1 MAHRTKINRVLRQ
14 PKTLN
19 LALQGGGALGALTW
33 GVLDR
38 LLQEPRLRIEAI
50 SGTSAGAMNA
60 AALAYGC
67 VRGCRACA
75 RETGTSVWDAVGF
88 SYYPRPSGSG
98 ALMID
103 LSRLFSPY
111 QLNPFDINPLRKII
125 SDVIDFEA
133 LRSRRAIR
141 LFIAA
146 TRLSTGTLKLFE
158 NAELSTEALLA
169 SACLPTLSHA
179 IEIDG
184 ESYWDGAYSGN
195 PAIYPL
201 LYQCRAADIMVVR
214 LQPMQRDG
222 LPTSAKA
229 IRARMVDFQFNAA
242 FLREMRNLALAKREL
257 EKEWLP
263 LGTLARKLKRLNF
276 HLIEADDL
284 IGKMRV
290 EKTLNAD
297 LDFLLKLKDEGRAR
311 AEGWLKKSAGL
322 LGRSPSVDL
331 NAFVGTGH

>member
-1 MAHRTKINRVLRQ
+1 MLRQ
-14 PKTLN
+14 RKTLN

-38 LLQEPRLRIEAI
+38 LLEEPRLRFEAI

-60 AALAYGC
+60 AALASGWAKGG
-67 VRGCRACA
+67 RSGA
-75 RETGTSVWDAVGF
+75 RDTLSSFWEAVG
-88 SYYPRPSGSG
+88 SANYRVSAGSG
-98 ALMID
+98 ASAQFMLD
-103 LSRLFSPY
+103 LARLFSPY

-125 SDVIDFEA
+125 SEHIDFEA

-169 SACLPTLSHA
+169 SACLPTLSQA

-201 LYQCRAADIMVVR
+201 LYQCRASDIMVVR
-214 LQPMQRDG
+214 LQPMQREE
-222 LPTSAKA
+222 LPTSADA

-242 FLREMRNLALAKREL
+242 FLREMRSVALAKREL

-263 LGTLARKLKRLNF
+263 LGKLGRRLKRLNF

-290 EKTLNAD
+290 EKSLNAD
-297 LDFLLKLKDEGRAR
+297 LEFLLKLKEEGRTR
-311 AEGWLKKSAGL
+311 ADAWLEQSAGL
-322 LGRSPSVDL
+322 LGQRSSIDL
-331 NAFVGTGH
+331 NAFV

>member
-1 MAHRTKINRVLRQ
+1 MLRQ
-14 PKTLN
+14 RKTLN

-38 LLQEPRLRIEAI
+38 LLEEPRLRFEAI

-60 AALAYGC
+60 AALASGWAKGG
-67 VRGCRACA
+67 RSGA
-75 RETGTSVWDAVGF
+75 RDTLSSFWEAVG
-88 SYYPRPSGSG
+88 SANYRVSAGSG
-98 ALMID
+98 ASAQFMLD
-103 LSRLFSPY
+103 LARLFSPY

-125 SDVIDFEA
+125 SEHIDFEA

-169 SACLPTLSHA
+169 SACLPTLSQA

-201 LYQCRAADIMVVR
+201 LYQCRASDIMVVR
-214 LQPMQRDG
+214 LQPMHREE
-222 LPTSAKA
+222 LPTSADA

-242 FLREMRNLALAKREL
+242 FLREMRSVALAKREL

-263 LGTLARKLKRLNF
+263 LGKLGRRLKRLNF

-290 EKTLNAD
+290 EKSLNAD
-297 LDFLLKLKDEGRAR
+297 LEFLLKLKEEGRTR
-311 AEGWLKKSAGL
+311 ADAWLEQSAGH
-322 LGRSPSVDL
+322 LGQRSSIDL
-331 NAFVGTGH
+331 NAFV

>member
-1 MAHRTKINRVLRQ
+1 MLRQ
-14 PKTLN
+14 RKTLN

-38 LLQEPRLRIEAI
+38 LLEEPRLRFEAI

-60 AALAYGC
+60 AALASGWAK
-67 VRGCRACA
+67 GGQSGA
-75 RETGTSVWDAVGF
+75 RDTLSSFWEAVG
-88 SYYPRPSGSG
+88 SANYRVSAGSG
-98 ALMID
+98 ASAQFMLD
-103 LSRLFSPY
+103 LARLFSPY

-125 SDVIDFEA
+125 SEHIDFEA

-169 SACLPTLSHA
+169 SACLPTLSQA

-201 LYQCRAADIMVVR
+201 LYQCRASDIMVVR
-214 LQPMQRDG
+214 LQPMQREE
-222 LPTSAKA
+222 LPTSADA

-242 FLREMRNLALAKREL
+242 FLREMRSVALAKQEL

-263 LGTLARKLKRLNF
+263 LGKLGRRLKRLNF

-290 EKTLNAD
+290 EKSLNAD
-297 LDFLLKLKDEGRAR
+297 LEFLLKLKEEGRTY
-311 AEGWLKKSAGL
+311 LDMQTPKL
-322 LGRSPSVDL
+322 P
-331 NAFVGTGH
+331 

>member
-1 MAHRTKINRVLRQ
+1 MLRQ
-14 PKTLN
+14 RKTLN

-38 LLQEPRLRIEAI
+38 LLEEPRLRFEAI

-60 AALAYGC
+60 AALASGWAK
-67 VRGCRACA
+67 GGQSGA
-75 RETGTSVWDAVGF
+75 RDTLSSFWEAVG
-88 SYYPRPSGSG
+88 SANYRVSAGSG
-98 ALMID
+98 ASAQFMLD
-103 LSRLFSPY
+103 LARLFSPY

-125 SDVIDFEA
+125 SEHIDFEA

-169 SACLPTLSHA
+169 SACLPTLSQA

-201 LYQCRAADIMVVR
+201 LYQCRASDIMVVR
-214 LQPMQRDG
+214 LQPMHREE
-222 LPTSAKA
+222 LPTSADA

-242 FLREMRNLALAKREL
+242 FLREMRSVALAKQEL

-263 LGTLARKLKRLNF
+263 LGKLGRRLKRLNF

-290 EKTLNAD
+290 EKSLNAD
-297 LDFLLKLKDEGRAR
+297 LEFLLKLKEEGRTR
-311 AEGWLKKSAGL
+311 ADAWLEQSAGH
-322 LGRSPSVDL
+322 LGQRSSIDL
-331 NAFVGTGH
+331 NAFV

>member
-1 MAHRTKINRVLRQ
+1 MLRQ
-14 PKTLN
+14 RKTLN

-38 LLQEPRLRIEAI
+38 LLEEPRLRFEAI

-60 AALAYGC
+60 AALASGWAKGG
-67 VRGCRACA
+67 RSGA
-75 RETGTSVWDAVGF
+75 RDTLSSFWEAVG
-88 SYYPRPSGSG
+88 SANYRVSAGSG
-98 ALMID
+98 ASAQFMLD
-103 LSRLFSPY
+103 LARLFSPY

-125 SDVIDFEA
+125 SEHIDFEA

-169 SACLPTLSHA
+169 SACLPTLSQA

-201 LYQCRAADIMVVR
+201 LYQCRASDIMVVR
-214 LQPMQRDG
+214 LQPMHREE
-222 LPTSAKA
+222 LPTSADA

-242 FLREMRNLALAKREL
+242 FLREMRSVALAKQEL

-263 LGTLARKLKRLNF
+263 LGKLGRRLKRLNF

-290 EKTLNAD
+290 EKSLNAD
-297 LDFLLKLKDEGRAR
+297 LEFLLKLKEEGRTR
-311 AEGWLKKSAGL
+311 ADAWLEQSAGH
-322 LGRSPSVDL
+322 LGQRSSIDL
-331 NAFVGTGH
+331 NAFV

>member
-1 MAHRTKINRVLRQ
+1 MLRNR
-14 PKTLN
+14 KTLN

-38 LLQEPRLRIEAI
+38 LLEEPHLHFEAI

-60 AALAYGC
+60 AALASGWITGG
-67 VRGCRACA
+67 RDGA
-75 RETGTSVWDAVGF
+75 RETLSSFWEAVG
-88 SYYPRPSGSG
+88 SCNYPLGPRSG
-98 ALMID
+98 ASAKLMID
-103 LSRLFSPY
+103 LTRLFSPY

-125 SDVIDFEA
+125 SKLIDFEA
-133 LRSRRAIR
+133 LRSPRAIR

-158 NAELSTEALLA
+158 NSELSVDALLA

-201 LYQCRAADIMVVR
+201 LYQCRAPDIMVVR
-214 LQPMQRDG
+214 LQPMQRES
-222 LPTSAKA
+222 LPKSADA
-229 IRARMVDFQFNAA
+229 IRARMVDFQFNAV
-242 FLREMRNLALAKREL
+242 FLREMRNLALAKREIA
-257 EKEWLP
+257 KQVLP
-263 LGTLARKLKRLNF
+263 LRGLARRLSRLNF

-284 IGKMRV
+284 IGKMRM
-290 EKTLNAD
+290 EKAVNAN
-297 LDFLLKLKDEGRAR
+297 LDFLLTLRDEGRDR
-311 AEGWLKKSAGL
+311 AEIWLEKSARL
-322 LGRSPSVDL
+322 LGRRSSVDL
-331 NAFVGTGH
+331 NVFV

>member
-1 MAHRTKINRVLRQ
+1 MLRQ
-14 PKTLN
+14 RKTLN

-38 LLQEPRLRIEAI
+38 LLEEPRLRFEAI

-60 AALAYGC
+60 AALASGWAK
-67 VRGCRACA
+67 GGQSGA
-75 RETGTSVWDAVGF
+75 RDTLSSFWEAVG
-88 SYYPRPSGSG
+88 SANYRVSAGSG
-98 ALMID
+98 ASAQFMLD
-103 LSRLFSPY
+103 LARLFSPY

-125 SDVIDFEA
+125 SEHIDFEA

-169 SACLPTLSHA
+169 SACLPTLSQA

-201 LYQCRAADIMVVR
+201 LYQCRASDIMVVR
-214 LQPMQRDG
+214 LQPMHREE
-222 LPTSAKA
+222 LPTSADA

-242 FLREMRNLALAKREL
+242 FLREMRSVALAKREL

-263 LGTLARKLKRLNF
+263 LGKLGRRLKRLNF

-290 EKTLNAD
+290 EKSLNAD
-297 LDFLLKLKDEGRAR
+297 LEFLLKLKEEGRTR
-311 AEGWLKKSAGL
+311 ADAWLEQSAGH
-322 LGRSPSVDL
+322 LGQRSSIDL
-331 NAFVGTGH
+331 NAFV

>member
-1 MAHRTKINRVLRQ
+1 MLRQ
-14 PKTLN
+14 RKTLN

-38 LLQEPRLRIEAI
+38 LLEEPRLRFEAI

-60 AALAYGC
+60 AALASGWAK
-67 VRGCRACA
+67 GGQSGA
-75 RETGTSVWDAVGF
+75 RDTLSSFWEAVG
-88 SYYPRPSGSG
+88 SANYRVSAGSG
-98 ALMID
+98 ASAQFMLD
-103 LSRLFSPY
+103 LARLFSPY

-125 SDVIDFEA
+125 SEHIDFEA

-169 SACLPTLSHA
+169 SACLPTLSQA

-201 LYQCRAADIMVVR
+201 LYQCRASDIMVVR
-214 LQPMQRDG
+214 LQPMQREE
-222 LPTSAKA
+222 LPTSADA

-242 FLREMRNLALAKREL
+242 FLREMRSVALAKREL

-263 LGTLARKLKRLNF
+263 LGKLGRRLKRLNF

-290 EKTLNAD
+290 EKSLNAD
-297 LDFLLKLKDEGRAR
+297 LAFLLKLKEEGRTR
-311 AEGWLKKSAGL
+311 ADAWLEQSAGH
-322 LGRSPSVDL
+322 LGQRSSIDL
-331 NAFVGTGH
+331 NAFV

>member
-1 MAHRTKINRVLRQ
+1 MTRRTKSVGVFHER
-14 PKTLN
+14 KTLN

-38 LLQEPRLRIEAI
+38 LLEEPLLNIEAI

-60 AALAYGC
+60 AALASGWAQGG
-67 VRGCRACA
+67 RERA
-75 RETGTSVWDAVGF
+75 RETLTGFWQAVGACN
-88 SYYPRPSGSG
+88 YPLAAGSG
-98 ALMID
+98 APALMMN

-125 SDVIDFEA
+125 AKFIDFDA
-133 LRSRRAIR
+133 LRSPRAIK
-141 LFIAA
+141 LFVAA
-146 TRLSTGTLKLFE
+146 TKLSTGTLKLFE

-169 SACLPTLSHA
+169 SACLPTMSRA

-184 ESYWDGAYSGN
+184 ESYWDGAYSAN

-201 LYQCRAADIMVVR
+201 LYHCRATDVMVVR
-214 LQPMQRDG
+214 LQPMEREG
-222 LPTSAKA
+222 VPRSADA

-242 FLREMRNLALAKREL
+242 FLREMRNLALAKREIAS
-257 EKEWLP
+257 EVGLP
-263 LGTLARKLKRLNF
+263 GSLSRKLKRLNF

-284 IGKMRV
+284 ISKMPV

-297 LDFLLKLKDEGRAR
+297 LAFLLKLKDEGRTR
-311 AEGWLKKSAGL
+311 ADAWLNRSAGL
-322 LGRSPSVDL
+322 LGRRSSVDL
-331 NAFVGTGH
+331 NAFV

>member
-1 MAHRTKINRVLRQ
+1 MLRK

-19 LALQGGGALGALTW
+19 FALQGGGALGALTW

-38 LLQEPRLRIEAI
+38 LLEEPHLRIEAI

-60 AALAYGC
+60 AALASGW
-67 VRGCRACA
+67 VEGGRDGARA
-75 RETGTSVWDAVGF
+75 TLSSFWKAVG
-88 SYYPRPSGSG
+88 SCNYPLTTASG
-98 ALMID
+98 ASAKLMLD

-111 QLNPFDINPLRKII
+111 QMNPFDINPLRKII
-125 SDVIDFEA
+125 SDLIDFEA
-133 LRSRRAIR
+133 LRSPRAIR

-184 ESYWDGAYSGN
+184 ESYWDGAYSAN

-214 LQPMQRDG
+214 LQPMQRDS
-222 LPTSAKA
+222 LPTSADA

-242 FLREMRNLALAKREL
+242 FLREMRNLALAKREV
-257 EKEWLP
+257 EKQWLP
-263 LGTLARKLKRLNF
+263 LGTLERKLKRLNF

-290 EKTLNAD
+290 EKTLSAN
-297 LDFLLKLKDEGRAR
+297 LDFLLKLKQEGRAR
-311 AEGWLKKSAGL
+311 AETWLETSAGR
-322 LGRSPSVDL
+322 LGRRSSVDL
-331 NAFVGTGH
+331 NAFV

>member
-1 MAHRTKINRVLRQ
+1 MPRHWRPDGPRAADPARD
-14 PKTLN
+14 TLSSF
-19 LALQGGGALGALTW
+19 W
-33 GVLDR
+33 
-38 LLQEPRLRIEAI
+38 E
-50 SGTSAGAMNA
+50 
-60 AALAYGC
+60 
-67 VRGCRACA
+67 
-75 RETGTSVWDAVGF
+75 AVG
-88 SYYPRPSGSG
+88 SANYRVSAGSG
-98 ALMID
+98 ASAQFMLD
-103 LSRLFSPY
+103 LARLFSPY

-125 SDVIDFEA
+125 SEHIDFEA

-169 SACLPTLSHA
+169 SACLPTLSQA

-201 LYQCRAADIMVVR
+201 LYQCRASDIMVVR
-214 LQPMQRDG
+214 LQPMHREE
-222 LPTSAKA
+222 LPTSADA

-242 FLREMRNLALAKREL
+242 FLREMRSVALAKQEL

-263 LGTLARKLKRLNF
+263 LGKLGRRLKRLNF

-290 EKTLNAD
+290 EKSLNAD
-297 LDFLLKLKDEGRAR
+297 LEFLLKLKEEGRTR
-311 AEGWLKKSAGL
+311 ADAWLEQSAGH
-322 LGRSPSVDL
+322 LGQRSSIDL
-331 NAFVGTGH
+331 NAFV

>member
-1 MAHRTKINRVLRQ
+1 MLRQ
-14 PKTLN
+14 RKTLN

-38 LLQEPRLRIEAI
+38 LLEEPRLRFEAI
-50 SGTSAGAMNA
+50 SGNSAGAMNA
-60 AALAYGC
+60 AALASGWAKGG
-67 VRGCRACA
+67 RSGA
-75 RETGTSVWDAVGF
+75 RDTLSSFWEAVG
-88 SYYPRPSGSG
+88 SANYRVSAGSG
-98 ALMID
+98 ASAQFMLD
-103 LSRLFSPY
+103 LARLFSPY

-125 SDVIDFEA
+125 SEHIDFEA

-169 SACLPTLSHA
+169 SACLPTLSQA

-201 LYQCRAADIMVVR
+201 LYQCRASDIMVVR
-214 LQPMQRDG
+214 LQPMQREE
-222 LPTSAKA
+222 LPTSADA

-242 FLREMRNLALAKREL
+242 FLREMRSVALAKREL

-263 LGTLARKLKRLNF
+263 LGKLGRRLKRLNF

-290 EKTLNAD
+290 EKSLNAD
-297 LDFLLKLKDEGRAR
+297 LEFLLKLKEEGRTR
-311 AEGWLKKSAGL
+311 ADAWLEQSAGL
-322 LGRSPSVDL
+322 LGQRSSIDL
-331 NAFVGTGH
+331 NAFV

>member
-38 LLQEPRLRIEAI
+38 LLEEPRLRIEAI

-60 AALAYGC
+60 AALASGW
-67 VRGCRACA
+67 VKGGRAGA
-75 RETGTSVWDAVGF
+75 RETLSSFWEAVG
-88 SYYPRPSGSG
+88 SYRITSGSG
-98 ALMID
+98 ASAQLMID

-125 SDVIDFEA
+125 SEVIDFEA

-242 FLREMRNLALAKREL
+242 FLREMRNLALAKREI

-311 AEGWLKKSAGL
+311 AEGC
-322 LGRSPSVDL
+322 
-331 NAFVGTGH
+331 

>member
-1 MAHRTKINRVLRQ
+1 MNRILRKR
-14 PKTLN
+14 KTLN

-38 LLQEPRLRIEAI
+38 LLEEPRLRIEAI

-60 AALAYGC
+60 AALASGW
-67 VRGCRACA
+67 VKGGRAGA
-75 RETGTSVWDAVGF
+75 RETLSSFWEAVG
-88 SYYPRPSGSG
+88 SHRITSGSG
-98 ALMID
+98 ASAQLMID

-125 SDVIDFEA
+125 SEVIDFKA
-133 LRSRRAIR
+133 LHSRRAIR

-158 NAELSTEALLA
+158 NAELSAEALLA

-201 LYQCRAADIMVVR
+201 IYQCRAPDIMVVR
-214 LQPMQRDG
+214 LQPMQRES
-222 LPTSAKA
+222 LPTSAVA

-242 FLREMRNLALAKREL
+242 FLREMRNLALAKREV

-263 LGTLARKLKRLNF
+263 LGALARKLKRLNF

-297 LDFLLKLKDEGRAR
+297 LDFLLKLKDEGRTR
-311 AEGWLKKSAGL
+311 AEAWLEESARH
-322 LGRSPSVDL
+322 LGRRSSIDL
-331 NAFVGTGH
+331 NAFV

>member
-1 MAHRTKINRVLRQ
+1 MAHRTKLNHVLRQ
-14 PKTLN
+14 PRTLN

-38 LLQEPRLRIEAI
+38 LLQEPRLRVEAI

-60 AALAYGC
+60 AALASGW
-67 VRGCRACA
+67 VKGGRAGA
-75 RETGTSVWDAVGF
+75 RETLSSFWEAVG
-88 SYYPRPSGSG
+88 SSNYPRPSGSG

-242 FLREMRNLALAKREL
+242 FLREMRNLALAKREI

-322 LGRSPSVDL
+322 LGRSSSVDL
-331 NAFVGTGH
+331 NAFV

>member
-1 MAHRTKINRVLRQ
+1 MAHRTKPNHVLRQ

-33 GVLDR
+33 GVLGR

-60 AALAYGC
+60 AALASGW
-67 VRGCRACA
+67 VKGGRAGA
-75 RETGTSVWDAVGF
+75 RETLSSFWEAVG
-88 SYYPRPSGSG
+88 SYRITSGSG
-98 ALMID
+98 ASTQLMID

-125 SDVIDFEA
+125 SEVIDFKA
-133 LRSRRAIR
+133 LQSRRAIR

-146 TRLSTGTLKLFE
+146 TRLSTSTLKLFE
-158 NAELSTEALLA
+158 NAELSAEALLA

-179 IEIDG
+179 IEIVG
-184 ESYWDGAYSGN
+184 ESYWDGAYTGN

-242 FLREMRNLALAKREL
+242 CLREMRNLALAKREI
-257 EKEWLP
+257 EK
-263 LGTLARKLKRLNF
+263 G
-276 HLIEADDL
+276 
-284 IGKMRV
+284 G
-290 EKTLNAD
+290 
-297 LDFLLKLKDEGRAR
+297 
-311 AEGWLKKSAGL
+311 
-322 LGRSPSVDL
+322 
-331 NAFVGTGH
+331 